1 MCARVLHE
9 SFLVPALMHGNEAMI
24 CEEKEGSRIR
34 TIQMDNLRGLVG
46 ISRTDKVSNVQIR
59 EFYGVTKG
67 ERKG

>member
-1 MCARVLHE
+1 MHE
-9 SFLVPALMHGNEAMI
+9 SLLVPALMHGSEAMI

-46 ISRTDKVSNVQIR
+46 ISRTDKVSNVRIR